1 MKEQFAQIEIEID
14 ENNNNN
20 NNNKDIKQELLESLE
35 ERDKKALL
43 FYKSALVYMEDYQN
57 AKKLSIVFVI
67 VLMLFIGFIFSKFLM
82 LSMFAM
88 ASFLISVLMFHEK
101 IVATIFKI
109 ISEINSSYKE
119 NNLLMRKMTKTFSE
133 QTYKSISFNSK
144 TQNLKRSINKTYWEK
159 LSKEEIGTEL
169 YKIYLEN
176 VIDNID
182 TLHDL
187 AELKTLRSENIIKE
201 NEKEIIVNEKSI

>member
-14 ENNNNN
+14 KNNYENNE
-20 NNNKDIKQELLESLE
+20 DIKQELLESLE
-35 ERDKKALL
+35 ERDKKALI

-57 AKKLSIVFVI
+57 AKKLSVVFVI

-88 ASFLISVLMFHEK
+88 ASFLISVFMFYEK
-101 IVATIFKI
+101 IVAKIFKI

-144 TQNLKRSINKTYWEK
+144 TQNLKKSINKTYWEK

-182 TLHDL
+182 TLNDL
-187 AELKTLRSENIIKE
+187 AELKTLRSESIIKE

>member
-14 ENNNNN
+14 ENNN

>member
-1 MKEQFAQIEIEID
+1 MKEQFTQIEIEID
-14 ENNNNN
+14 ENN

-88 ASFLISVLMFHEK
+88 ASFLISVFMFYEK

-133 QTYKSISFNSK
+133 QTYKSISFNS
-144 TQNLKRSINKTYWEK
+144 
-159 LSKEEIGTEL
+159 
-169 YKIYLEN
+169 
-176 VIDNID
+176 
-182 TLHDL
+182 
-187 AELKTLRSENIIKE
+187 
-201 NEKEIIVNEKSI
+201 

>member
-14 ENNNNN
+14 ENN

-88 ASFLISVLMFHEK
+88 ASFLISVFMFYEK

-144 TQNLKRSINKTYWEK
+144 TQNLKKSINKTYWEK

>member
-14 ENNNNN
+14 KNNYENNE
-20 NNNKDIKQELLESLE
+20 DIKQELLESLE
-35 ERDKKALL
+35 ERDKKALI

-57 AKKLSIVFVI
+57 AKKLSVVFVI

-88 ASFLISVLMFHEK
+88 ASFLISVFMFYEK
-101 IVATIFKI
+101 IVAKIFKI

-133 QTYKSISFNSK
+133 QTYKAISFNSK
-144 TQNLKRSINKTYWEK
+144 TKNLKRSINKTYWEK

-187 AELKTLRSENIIKE
+187 AELKTLRSESIIKE

>member
-1 MKEQFAQIEIEID
+1 MKEQFAQIEIDID
-14 ENNNNN
+14 EN

-88 ASFLISVLMFHEK
+88 ASFLISVFMFYEK

-144 TQNLKRSINKTYWEK
+144 TQNLKKSINKTYWEK
-159 LSKEEIGTEL
+159 LSKEIGTEL

-182 TLHDL
+182 TLNDL
-187 AELKTLRSENIIKE
+187 AELKTLRSESIIKE

>member
-20 NNNKDIKQELLESLE
+20 KKDIKQELLESLE

-88 ASFLISVLMFHEK
+88 ASFLISVFMFYEK

-144 TQNLKRSINKTYWEK
+144 TQNLKKSINKTYWEK

-187 AELKTLRSENIIKE
+187 AELKTLRSESIIKE

>member
-14 ENNNNN
+14 EN

-88 ASFLISVLMFHEK
+88 ASFLISVFMFYEK

-144 TQNLKRSINKTYWEK
+144 TQNLKKSINKTYWEK

-182 TLHDL
+182 TLNDL
-187 AELKTLRSENIIKE
+187 AELKTLRSESIIKE

>member
-1 MKEQFAQIEIEID
+1 
-14 ENNNNN
+14 
-20 NNNKDIKQELLESLE
+20 
-35 ERDKKALL
+35 
-43 FYKSALVYMEDYQN
+43 
-57 AKKLSIVFVI
+57 
-67 VLMLFIGFIFSKFLM
+67 
-82 LSMFAM
+82 
-88 ASFLISVLMFHEK
+88 
-101 IVATIFKI
+101 
-109 ISEINSSYKE
+109 
-119 NNLLMRKMTKTFSE
+119 MRRK
-133 QTYKSISFNSK
+133 
-144 TQNLKRSINKTYWEK
+144 KTYWEK

>member
-14 ENNNNN
+14 ENN

-88 ASFLISVLMFHEK
+88 ASFLISVFMFYEK

-144 TQNLKRSINKTYWEK
+144 TQNLKKSINKTYWEK

-182 TLHDL
+182 TLNDL
-187 AELKTLRSENIIKE
+187 AELKTLRSESIIKE